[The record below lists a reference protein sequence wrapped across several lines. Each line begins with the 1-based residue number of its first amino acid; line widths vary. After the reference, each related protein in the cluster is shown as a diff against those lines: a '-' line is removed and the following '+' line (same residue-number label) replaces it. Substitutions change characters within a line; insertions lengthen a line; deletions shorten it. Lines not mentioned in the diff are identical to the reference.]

1 MRTSLSLLLTAVL
14 AVSGCSLFDSDGPDD
29 TLERFVDALGNG
41 DVAGAAALT
50 DSPES
55 ARDTIDQAIDAL
67 APQALTGEIASVA
80 EAADSSSARA
90 TLAFTWKLPADR
102 TWRYETQLELLPSQD
117 GWQVRWTP
125 SVLHPELAAQQTVA
139 VVEEEPELAP
149 VLDRDGHA
157 LLRPQSVVSIV
168 LYPAEAR
175 ADTGLREVASQ
186 LADSLVRFDDSIT
199 ARSIVR
205 QARKVD
211 GKNGS
216 TLVAV
221 LREKDYQ
228 RVKPDIYELPGVK
241 FSRQER
247 LLAKNKDFGLH
258 VLSAVRRVVRE
269 RIEGKSGWRVIARDA
284 SGAETAELHAEAPSP
299 SEAVETT
306 LSERTQTAAEA
317 AIDDTPKPAAV
328 VAMRASTGELL
339 AVAQNEKAN
348 ERGPIALTG
357 RYPPGS
363 TFKIATALA
372 ALSRGEVRPRSMV
385 ECPGTVTFEGR
396 EIPNQDEFDLG
407 EVRLSTAF
415 ARSCNTTFA
424 SLAADLP
431 PDALTDAARDLGI
444 GADFV
449 IPAITTI
456 TGSVPT
462 AENVVQRAEN
472 GFGQGTVLASPFGMA
487 LAAATVKAGETPVP
501 TLLDGEK
508 TEAKGM
514 GEPLPEAEASAV
526 RRMMRA
532 VVTRGTATEL
542 SGLSEVHGKTGTAQY
557 GDGSKS
563 HGWFVGYSGDTAF
576 AVLIV
581 GGGSSKPAVDV
592 ARGMLTALG

>member
-1 MRTSLSLLLTAVL
+1 MRTSLSLLLVIVL
-14 AVSGCSLFDSDGPDD
+14 AVSGCSLFDSEGPDD
-29 TLERFVDALGNG
+29 TVQAFVGALSNG
-41 DVAGAAALT
+41 DITGAAALT

-55 ARDTIDQAIDAL
+55 ARDTVDQAIDAL
-67 APQALTGEIASVA
+67 EPESLTGEIRSVA
-80 EAADSSSARA
+80 EAADSASARA
-90 TLAFTWKLPADR
+90 TLAFTWQLPDDR
-102 TWRYETQLELLPSQD
+102 TWSYETEFELLPSQE

-125 SVLHPELAAQQTVA
+125 TVLHPELAAQQTVA
-139 VVEEEPELAP
+139 LVEEAPELAP
-149 VLDRDGHA
+149 VLDRDGQA

-175 ADTGLREVASQ
+175 ADAGLSEIAGE
-186 LADSLVRFDDSIT
+186 LADSLARFDDSIT
-199 ARSIVR
+199 TRSIMR
-205 QARKVD
+205 QARDVD
-211 GKNGS
+211 GKDES
-216 TLVAV
+216 VLVAV
-221 LREKDYQ
+221 LRENDYQ

-247 LLAKNKDFGLH
+247 LLAKDKDFGLH
-258 VLSAVRRVVRE
+258 VLSAIRRVVRE
-269 RIEGKSGWRVIARDA
+269 RIEGTVGWRIIARDA
-284 SGAETAELHAEAPSP
+284 SGAETAELHVEEPAP

-306 LSERTQTAAEA
+306 LSERTQTAAEN

-328 VAMRASTGELL
+328 VAMRASTGDLL

-348 ERGPIALTG
+348 EQGPIALTG

-372 ALSRGEVRPRSMV
+372 ALTADDVRPRSMV
-385 ECPGTVTFEGR
+385 DCPGTITVNGR

-407 EVRLSTAF
+407 KVRLSTAF

-424 SLAADLP
+424 SLATDLP

-456 TGSVPT
+456 TGSAPP
-462 AENVVQRAEN
+462 AENRVQRAEN
-472 GFGQGTVLASPFGMA
+472 GFGQGTVLASPFGMT

-501 TLLDGEK
+501 TLLVGEG
-508 TEAKGM
+508 TEAKRI
-514 GEPLPEAEASAV
+514 GEPLPDTEASAL

-532 VVTRGTATEL
+532 VVTRGSATRL
-542 SGLSEVHGKTGTAQY
+542 SGLSGVHGKTGTAQY

-581 GGGSSKPAVDV
+581 GGGSSRPAVDV
-592 ARGMLTALG
+592 ARRMLTELG